1 VKGAT
6 VADEVEIKQVPAQ
19 LALVVRTSVTL
30 TTIAERMGAAFDT
43 LMRHARETG
52 AQFVGP
58 PAVLYPEM
66 PNGEFPIAVC
76 MPVAPGAAAGDD
88 VALEELPAIEAAT
101 LLYQGPYDKMEP
113 SWQRLLEWVGAA
125 GRRPAGPLREVY
137 LSDPDEVEAQ
147 DLLTELVVP
156 LAPD

>member
-1 VKGAT
+1 VTDDIEVKYM
-6 VADEVEIKQVPAQ
+6 PAQ

-30 TTIAERMGAAFDT
+30 EGIKEGMGAAFHT
-43 LMRHARETG
+43 LVRHAQETG

-58 PAVLYPEM
+58 PSVLYPEM
-66 PNGEFPIAVC
+66 PAGEFPITVC

-88 VALEELPAIEAAT
+88 VALEELPALEAAT
-101 LLYQGPYDKMEP
+101 LLYQGPYDGMEP
-113 SWQRLLEWVGAA
+113 SWRRLLEWVGSA

-137 LSDPDEVEAQ
+137 LTDPDEVEVQ

-156 LAPD
+156 LA